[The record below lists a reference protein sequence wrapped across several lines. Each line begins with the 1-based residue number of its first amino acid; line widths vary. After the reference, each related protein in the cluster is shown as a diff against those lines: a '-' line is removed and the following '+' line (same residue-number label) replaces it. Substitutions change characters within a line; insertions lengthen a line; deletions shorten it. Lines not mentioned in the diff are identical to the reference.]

1 VILYKDRE
9 AFDKST
15 TLFKTVIKQYQAALR
30 GKLAESKA
38 GFEKRIIDEFTPRW
52 VSNPPGFFN
61 RWGSDPTKENVR
73 GELQRLA
80 HEIFEGAISFDEPKV
95 KVLYKNVAPENIH
108 DPAFLGVLKKHM
120 NRRRVPKAVI
130 DSLFESGQ
138 AAPES
143 GAFRRASTI

>member
-1 VILYKDRE
+1 MG
-9 AFDKST
+9 
-15 TLFKTVIKQYQAALR
+15 FK
-30 GKLAESKA
+30 
-38 GFEKRIIDEFTPRW
+38 
-52 VSNPPGFFN
+52 PPGFFT